1 MGVQRVVSE
10 VDEVDLKVALGL
22 SNPEDALVQIRPDGV
37 WKECQNGAVHSA
49 PAAKKGRRPYVC
61 GLGRSRLPSI
71 ARRRFPHLIAQI
83 SQMFTGLVQATGAV
97 TAVARDHEG
106 VRLTVDVSALPA
118 SELSGAGFRIGDS
131 IALSG
136 VCCTVVTLDS
146 GRAEFFLTPE
156 TLDRTWLGSVEVGTP
171 LNLEGALRAGEPL
184 GGHIVQ
190 GHVDGVG
197 KITASIDAEQGGE
210 LWAEVPAELLKY
222 CVEKGSITLDGVS
235 LTIADQR
242 DGAVMIAVIPHTAQW
257 TTLGRGAVG
266 APLHVEVDVLA
277 KYVENMLSQRGLS
290 Q

>member
-1 MGVQRVVSE
+1 MGVQSVVPE

-22 SNPEDALVQIRPDGV
+22 SNPEDALVQIRPDGF

-97 TAVARDHEG
+97 TAVAREPAG
-106 VRLTVDVSALPA
+106 VRLTVDISALP
-118 SELSGAGFRIGDS
+118 GAGFRIGDS

-136 VCCTVVTLDS
+136 VCCTVASLES
-146 GRAEFFLTPE
+146 GHAEFFLTPE
-156 TLDRTWLGSVEVGTP
+156 TLDRTWLGAAEVGSQ

-197 KITASIDAEQGGE
+197 KIAAPIDAQEGGE
-210 LWAEVPAELLKY
+210 LWAEVPADLRKY

-257 TTLGRGAVG
+257 TTLGHGDVG

-277 KYVENMLSQRGLS
+277 KYVENMLSQRGLTE
-290 Q
+290 